1 MIEFNIATFA
11 ERLVKL
17 PVRVSPPESG
27 MHNRYLQENV
37 FDALKQ
43 NGKLDL
49 RELDCDAFT
58 YQDVTPKSY
67 CSCFASTQSGWAKTF
82 NRFVK
87 DTGAS
92 SRKEPTF
99 F

>member
-1 MIEFNIATFA
+1 MIEFNIAAFA
-11 ERLVKL
+11 DRLVNL

-27 MHNRYLQENV
+27 TYNRYLQENV
-37 FDALKQ
+37 FDALRQ

-49 RELDCDAFT
+49 RELDCDAFS
-58 YQDVTPKSY
+58 YQDVTSKSY
-67 CSCFASTQSGWAKTF
+67 CSRFVHNQKGWAKTF
-82 NRFVK
+82 NKFVK

>member
-1 MIEFNIATFA
+1 MPEFNVAAFA
-11 ERLVKL
+11 QRLAKL
-17 PVRVSPPESG
+17 PERVSPPESG
-27 MHNRYLQENV
+27 TYNRYLQENV
-37 FDALKQ
+37 FDVLRQ

-49 RELDCDAFT
+49 REVDCDAFS

-67 CSCFASTQSGWAKTF
+67 CSCFAHSQKGWAKTF
-82 NRFVK
+82 NKFVK

>member
-1 MIEFNIATFA
+1 MIEFNIAAFA
-11 ERLVKL
+11 ERLAKL
-17 PVRVSPPESG
+17 PVRVSPPEPGTHSQ
-27 MHNRYLQENV
+27 YLQENV
-37 FDALKQ
+37 FDMLRQ

-49 RELDCDAFT
+49 RELDCDAFS